1 VSDPVALVP
10 IRSFKGMTRLTSV
23 LDPQQRSDLAR
34 RLASRV
40 LDAVSAAGL
49 QTIVI
54 TSSDDVARWA
64 QGSKAAVHEDP
75 QTGLSE
81 AVSSCVSAVGSAPW
95 LVVHAD
101 LPLVTPRAIASVA
114 TASRSATVLAPSY
127 DGGTTVIAGHGTFP
141 FAYGIGSFRRHYAS
155 APHATIIVSPELS
168 VDIDTP
174 ASLEPFIS
182 LLDTGSRNTDKAPA
196 SPFQG
201 GQQRDVVPMQGD
213 PRFGAQ
219 PGVDAVGFA
228 LSPSLEDSLVPLER
242 GTSDSDG

>member
-1 VSDPVALVP
+1 MGDPVALVP
-10 IRSFKGMTRLTSV
+10 IRSFNGMTRLASV
-23 LDPQQRSDLAR
+23 LDPQKRSDLAR
-34 RLASRV
+34 MLASRV

-49 QTIVI
+49 ETIVV

-64 QGSKAAVHEDP
+64 RGNKASVHKDP
-75 QTGLSE
+75 RTGLSD
-81 AVSSCVSAVGSAPW
+81 AINSCVSAVGSAPW
-95 LVVHAD
+95 LVIHAD
-101 LPLVTPRAIASVA
+101 LPLVTPLAIATVA
-114 TASRSATVLAPSY
+114 RASRSAMVIVPSY
-127 DGGTTVIAGHGTFP
+127 DGGTTVIAGNGTFP
-141 FAYGIGSFRRHYAS
+141 FAYGIGSFQRHYAT

-168 VDIDTP
+168 ADIDTELG
-174 ASLEPFIS
+174 LELVPE
-182 LLDTGSRNTDKAPA
+182 LLDTGFRNADKAPA

-219 PGVDAVGFA
+219 SGVDAVGFA